1 MDGAGPAATTATTAA
16 ATMRPPAESGA
27 ATATVSAASPVLEM
41 VGVSRRFGA
50 TQALEGVSLALVP
63 GEIHALLGEN
73 GAGKST
79 LIKIMT
85 GVVQP
90 DMGEVRL
97 DGRPVRI
104 GSSQDAQRL
113 GVAAIYQEPMI
124 FPDLSVAE
132 NVFIGHRDRG
142 AVVDRRRME
151 REANEVFARLGVKL
165 DVGEPARGLTLA
177 EQQTVEIAK
186 AISLRVRVLIMDE
199 PTASLSAHEVARL
212 FRIVANLKQQGV
224 AVLFISHR
232 MEEVFEIADRVTI
245 LRDGRR
251 ISTTP
256 RAELTPAQAIRG
268 MVGREVVELFKRQR
282 RAAPGPVRLAVRDL
296 RREGVFDGISFE
308 VRAGEVLGFAGLVG
322 ARRTDVGLALF
333 GIAPADGGA
342 VELDGRPVTIASPR
356 DAMRLGIAY
365 STEDRR
371 QLGLV
376 LPLSIAANI
385 SLPSLPRFL
394 SPAGLLKRAEEK
406 RAAEGFRQKLA
417 IRAPSV
423 ETPAA
428 ALSGGNQQKV
438 VISKWLE
445 TTPKVLILDE
455 PTRGIDVGAKVE
467 VHHLVDD
474 LAAQGMAIVL
484 ISSDLP
490 EVLAMSDRILV
501 MREGRQMAVLD
512 HAEATQE
519 KVLAA
524 AMGQSAGDVLPAGD
538 GLDRAAAAAAM
549 AAIDELVAGG
559 APAGVGSG
567 GHGGASGAD
576 GGRP

>member
-1 MDGAGPAATTATTAA
+1 MAEPAMARSLGGPTAA
-16 ATMRPPAESGA
+16 PAEDR
-27 ATATVSAASPVLEM
+27 PVLEM
-41 VGVSRRFGA
+41 ERVSKAFGG
-50 TQALEGVSLALVP
+50 TQALEGVSLALRA

-85 GVVQP
+85 GILQP
-90 DMGEVRL
+90 DAGEVRI
-97 DGRPVRI
+97 DGQPVRI

-142 AVVDRRRME
+142 AIVDRRRMD
-151 REANEVFARLGVKL
+151 REAGEVFARLGVRL

-186 AISLRVRVLIMDE
+186 AISLSVRVLIMDE
-199 PTASLSAHEVARL
+199 PTASLSAHEVQRL
-212 FRIVANLKQQGV
+212 FRIVAALKAQGV

-245 LRDGRR
+245 LRDGRW

-256 RAELTPAQAIRG
+256 RADLTPAAAIRG
-268 MVGREVVELFKRQR
+268 MVGREVVELFKRER
-282 RAAPGPVRLAVRDL
+282 RDPGPVRLAVRDL
-296 RREGVFDGISFE
+296 RREGAFDGISFE

-333 GIAPADGGA
+333 GIAPADGGTI
-342 VELDGRPVTIASPR
+342 ELDGQPVAIANPK
-356 DAMRLGIAY
+356 DAMRRGIAY

-394 SPAGLLKRAEEK
+394 SPAGLLKRTEE
-406 RAAEGFRQKLA
+406 RDAAEAFRTKLA

-423 ETPAA
+423 ETPTG

-445 TTPKVLILDE
+445 TNPRVLILDE

-467 VHHLVDD
+467 VHQLIDD
-474 LAAQGMAIVL
+474 LAAQGMAILL

-519 KVLAA
+519 RVLSA
-524 AMGQSAGDVLPAGD
+524 AMGQPGGVLPEGE
-538 GLDRAAAAAAM
+538 GLHHAAAVEALAEVDRLLA
-549 AAIDELVAGG
+549 E
-559 APAGVGSG
+559 GSRP
-567 GHGGASGAD
+567 D

>member
-1 MDGAGPAATTATTAA
+1 MVGSAMEREPELGTGTATLTAE
-16 ATMRPPAESGA
+16 R
-27 ATATVSAASPVLEM
+27 PVLEM
-41 VGVSRRFGA
+41 ERVSKAFGA
-50 TQALEGVSLALVP
+50 TQALEDVSLALYR

-85 GVVQP
+85 GIWQP
-90 DMGEVRL
+90 DTGEVRI
-97 DGRPVRI
+97 DGLPVKVT
-104 GSSQDAQRL
+104 SAQDAQRL

-132 NVFIGHRDRG
+132 NIFIGHRDRG
-142 AVVDRRRME
+142 RIVDRRKME
-151 REANEVFARLGVKL
+151 REATEVLSRLDVQI

-186 AISLRVRVLIMDE
+186 ALSLDVRVLIMDE
-199 PTASLSAHEVARL
+199 PTASLSAHEVNRL
-212 FRIVANLKQQGV
+212 FRIVATLRQQGV

-245 LRDGRR
+245 LRDGRW

-256 RAELTPAQAIRG
+256 RADLTPASAIRQ
-268 MVGREVVELFKRQR
+268 MVGREVQELFKRER
-282 RAAPGPVRLAVRDL
+282 RAPGEVRLAVRGL
-296 RREGVFDGISFE
+296 GREGVFQDVDFE
-308 VRAGEVLGFAGLVG
+308 LRAGEVLGFAGLVG
-322 ARRTDVGLALF
+322 ARRTDIGLALF
-333 GIAPADGGA
+333 GIAPADRGEI
-342 VELDGRPVTIASPR
+342 VLDGKSVTVSNPNQ
-356 DAMRLGIAY
+356 AMKLGIAY

-376 LPLSIAANI
+376 MPLSIAANI

-394 SPAGLLKRAEEK
+394 SPAGLVRRSEERQTAE
-406 RAAEGFRQKLA
+406 AFRQRLS

-428 ALSGGNQQKV
+428 SLSGGNQQKV

-445 TTPKVLILDE
+445 TEPRVLILDE

-467 VHHLVDD
+467 VHHLIDD
-474 LAAQGMAIVL
+474 LAGKGMAIIL

-501 MREGRQMAVLD
+501 MREGRQMAIFD

-519 KVLAA
+519 RVLSA
-524 AMGQSAGDVLPAGD
+524 AMGQSGDLFPEGE
-538 GLDRAAAAAAM
+538 GIDRAAAAEAM
-549 AAIDELVAGG
+549 AVLDTLIAGETPLTEPEEPLSRHRRERG
-559 APAGVGSG
+559 WGEGTNP
-567 GHGGASGAD
+567 
-576 GGRP
+576 